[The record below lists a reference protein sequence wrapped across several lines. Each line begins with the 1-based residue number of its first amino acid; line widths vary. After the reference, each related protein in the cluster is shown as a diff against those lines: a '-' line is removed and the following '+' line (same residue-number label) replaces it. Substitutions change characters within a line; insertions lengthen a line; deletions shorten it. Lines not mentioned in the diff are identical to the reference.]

1 MQFGFSD
8 IKGIDAEEIAQHI
21 EVMGR
26 NERFLYVR
34 FSKAPFVELFYCF
47 SLPLVAWY
55 RTIIYV
61 DKNAPEGGVSE

>member
-1 MQFGFSD
+1 
-8 IKGIDAEEIAQHI
+8 
-21 EVMGR
+21 MGR
-26 NERFLYVR
+26 NERFLFVR